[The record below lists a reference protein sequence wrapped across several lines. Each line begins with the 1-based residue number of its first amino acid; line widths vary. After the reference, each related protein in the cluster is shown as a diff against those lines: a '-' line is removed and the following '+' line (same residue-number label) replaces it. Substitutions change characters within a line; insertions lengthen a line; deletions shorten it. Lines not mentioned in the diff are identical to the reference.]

1 MRPNVLASIAALLL
15 CQASSLHAQ
24 VTYRFI
30 GEEPV
35 RVKHFLD
42 IDRIDVRGDVRSFW
56 RLTNL
61 LERDKVGALSLRSRM
76 EIECKGRRA
85 RTIFAIHYQGTAAGG
100 QIIASMRSEDPNW
113 KDIGSTGVTPTLHE
127 LVCSVESSTTSSGYV
142 EPPPPP
148 PGSEE
153 AEKAAAE
160 KAAKDAAKDAKK

>member
-1 MRPNVLASIAALLL
+1 MRPNVLVSIAALLL
-15 CQASSLHAQ
+15 CQATSLHAQ
-24 VTYRFI
+24 VTYRFV

-61 LERDKVGALSLRSRM
+61 VERNKVGALSLRSRT
-76 EIECKGRRA
+76 EIECKGRRV

-100 QIIASMRSEDPNW
+100 QIIASLRSEDPDW
-113 KDIGSTGVTPTLHE
+113 KDIGSTGVTPTLRE

>member
-1 MRPNVLASIAALLL
+1 MRPNVLASVAALLL

-61 LERDKVGALSLRSRM
+61 IERNKVGALSLRSRM

-100 QIIASMRSEDPNW
+100 QIIASMRSEDPDW

>member
-1 MRPNVLASIAALLL
+1 MRPTVLASIAALLL
-15 CQASSLHAQ
+15 CQAPSLHAQ

-61 LERDKVGALSLRSRM
+61 IERNKIGALSLRSRM

-100 QIIASMRSEDPNW
+100 QIIASLRSEDPDW

-127 LVCSVESSTTSSGYV
+127 LVCSVETSTTSSGYV
-142 EPPPPP
+142 RPPPP

-160 KAAKDAAKDAKK
+160 KAAKDAKK